1 MQWLTD
7 SDSLMYEIKIED
19 AYVYVDSMQLE
30 QLSANFGTEDFVWR
44 LAII

>member
-19 AYVYVDSMQLE
+19 VYVYVDSMQLE
-30 QLSANFGTEDFVWR
+30 QLSANFGTEDFGWR